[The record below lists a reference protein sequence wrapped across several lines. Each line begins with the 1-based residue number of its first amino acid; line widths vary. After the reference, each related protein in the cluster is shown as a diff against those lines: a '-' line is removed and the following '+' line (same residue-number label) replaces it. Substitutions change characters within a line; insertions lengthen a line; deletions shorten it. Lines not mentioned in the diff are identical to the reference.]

1 MRKKLSL
8 SIYMFD
14 RLQLKQDGVIDLAK
28 IPSIDSLVVQNLK
41 SSPKT
46 HARSLSS
53 KWDEGLS
60 LKSVVVSKSHFRA
73 FKNDFLWN

>member
-1 MRKKLSL
+1 
-8 SIYMFD
+8 MFD
-14 RLQLKQDGVIDLAK
+14 RLQLKQDDVIDLAK

-53 KWDEGLS
+53 
-60 LKSVVVSKSHFRA
+60 
-73 FKNDFLWN
+73 N